1 MRLSALQI
9 RARIAYWRSID
20 RSGLDRERRD
30 IQPARLERLQ
40 AAFASMPAPT
50 RDVFAMH
57 RFDDL
62 PYDRIAIRLGIEV
75 DEVEAHIAA
84 ALIHLCRALDDDR

>member
-1 MRLSALQI
+1 MRPPALRI

-30 IQPARLERLQ
+30 IQSARLERLQ
-40 AAFASMPAPT
+40 AAFANMPAPT

-57 RFDDL
+57 RFDGL
-62 PYDRIAIRLGIEV
+62 PYERIALRLGIEV

>member
-1 MRLSALQI
+1 MRPPALQI
-9 RARIAYWRSID
+9 RARIVCWRSID
-20 RSGLDRERRD
+20 RSGLNRERRD

-62 PYDRIAIRLGIEV
+62 SYDRIALGLGFEV